1 MLFRSESIK
10 LKLTEI
16 SRQSP
21 EHRNGKREFDHE
33 HRSFP
38 GNLPAVWFCI
48 FSASVSG
55 GPSAGSRRGSP
66 LEFHDPEHTA
76 VEYQSRYPEGI
87 IRFEVVDPNGS
98 PVQNARLGFTTEEEY
113 RWNAQ
118 QNAENGT
125 DYSPSEYFAVRID
138 GTGTARAGLIALDG
152 SGAQVAE
159 GLPRKLEVRVTQR
172 AADGTQTD
180 STQWVTLTWE
190 NTVPA
195 FKLQIDQPNLYAG
208 YAETE
213 GRVCLRLT
221 RNGEPA
227 SNVFVEL
234 QNADQKSFDAYGGLS
249 LDSYTGFTDASGV
262 LYLTQVPAGTYW
274 VNAGT
279 IAKQSRVASIEV
291 TGESCGFD
299 LELEG

>member
-1 MLFRSESIK
+1 MSTAVFLAICLLFGSAFSEP
-10 LKLTEI
+10 
-16 SRQSP
+16 QSP
-21 EHRNGKREFDHE
+21 EAQAPVPEEPARTAESETGKVAPDV
-33 HRSFP
+33 
-38 GNLPAVWFCI
+38 GI
-48 FSASVSG
+48 
-55 GPSAGSRRGSP
+55 GSEEP
-66 LEFHDPEHTA
+66 EYQLEFHDSEHTA

-138 GTGTARAGLIALDG
+138 GTGTARADLIALDG
-152 SGAQVAE
+152 SGTQVVE

-180 STQWVTLTWE
+180 STLWVTLTWE

-227 SNVFVEL
+227 ANVFVEL

-279 IAKQSRVASIEV
+279 VAKQSRVASIEV

>member
-1 MLFRSESIK
+1 MLFRSESIE

-16 SRQSP
+16 SRQRP

-48 FSASVSG
+48 FRS
-55 GPSAGSRRGSP
+55 PSLRRPKRRYRKSQPGRRKAKPARLRPDVGIGSEEPEYR

-87 IRFEVVDPNGS
+87 IRFEVVDSNGS

-113 RWNAQ
+113 RWNAR

-138 GTGTARAGLIALDG
+138 GTGTAQAGLIALDG
-152 SGAQVAE
+152 SGTQVVE

-172 AADGTQTD
+172 AADGNPD
-180 STQWVTLTWE
+180 RFHPMGHPHL
-190 NTVPA
+190 
-195 FKLQIDQPNLYAG
+195 
-208 YAETE
+208 
-213 GRVCLRLT
+213 
-221 RNGEPA
+221 GEHSP
-227 SNVFVEL
+227 
-234 QNADQKSFDAYGGLS
+234 GL
-249 LDSYTGFTDASGV
+249 
-262 LYLTQVPAGTYW
+262 
-274 VNAGT
+274 
-279 IAKQSRVASIEV
+279 
-291 TGESCGFD
+291 
-299 LELEG
+299 

>member
-1 MLFRSESIK
+1 MSTAVFLAICLLFGSAFSEP
-10 LKLTEI
+10 
-16 SRQSP
+16 QSP
-21 EHRNGKREFDHE
+21 EAQAPVPEEPARTAESETGKVAPDV
-33 HRSFP
+33 
-38 GNLPAVWFCI
+38 GI
-48 FSASVSG
+48 
-55 GPSAGSRRGSP
+55 GSEEP
-66 LEFHDPEHTA
+66 EYQLEFHDPEHTA

-87 IRFEVVDPNGS
+87 IRFEVVDSNGS

-138 GTGTARAGLIALDG
+138 GAGTARAGLIALDG

-227 SNVFVEL
+227 ANVFV
-234 QNADQKSFDAYGGLS
+234 
-249 LDSYTGFTDASGV
+249 
-262 LYLTQVPAGTYW
+262 
-274 VNAGT
+274 
-279 IAKQSRVASIEV
+279 
-291 TGESCGFD
+291 
-299 LELEG
+299 

>member
-1 MLFRSESIK
+1 M
-10 LKLTEI
+10 
-16 SRQSP
+16 
-21 EHRNGKREFDHE
+21 
-33 HRSFP
+33 P
-38 GNLPAVWFCI
+38 GRMPRMEPITAPVNTLRCGSMGQGQPGPA
-48 FSASVSG
+48 S
-55 GPSAGSRRGSP
+55 
-66 LEFHDPEHTA
+66 
-76 VEYQSRYPEGI
+76 
-87 IRFEVVDPNGS
+87 
-98 PVQNARLGFTTEEEY
+98 
-113 RWNAQ
+113 
-118 QNAENGT
+118 
-125 DYSPSEYFAVRID
+125 
-138 GTGTARAGLIALDG
+138 IALDG

-227 SNVFVEL
+227 ANVFVEL
-234 QNADQKSFDAYGGLS
+234 QNADQKNFDVYGGLS

>member
-1 MLFRSESIK
+1 MSTAVFLAICLLFGSAFSEP
-10 LKLTEI
+10 
-16 SRQSP
+16 QSP
-21 EHRNGKREFDHE
+21 EAQAPVPEEPARTAESETGKVALDV
-33 HRSFP
+33 
-38 GNLPAVWFCI
+38 GI
-48 FSASVSG
+48 
-55 GPSAGSRRGSP
+55 GSEEP
-66 LEFHDPEHTA
+66 EYQLEFHDPEHTA

-87 IRFEVVDPNGS
+87 IRFEVVDSNGS
-98 PVQNARLGFTTEEEY
+98 PV
-113 RWNAQ
+113 

-138 GTGTARAGLIALDG
+138 GAGTARAGLIALDG

-227 SNVFVEL
+227 ANVFVEL
-234 QNADQKSFDAYGGLS
+234 QNADQKKFDVYGGLS

-262 LYLTQVPAGTYW
+262 LYLTQVPAGTYC

>member
-1 MLFRSESIK
+1 MSTAVFLAICLLFGSAFSEH
-10 LKLTEI
+10 
-16 SRQSP
+16 QSP
-21 EHRNGKREFDHE
+21 EAQAPVPEEPARTAESETGKVAPDV
-33 HRSFP
+33 
-38 GNLPAVWFCI
+38 GI
-48 FSASVSG
+48 
-55 GPSAGSRRGSP
+55 GSEEP
-66 LEFHDPEHTA
+66 EYQLEFHDPEHTA

-138 GTGTARAGLIALDG
+138 GAGTARAGLIALDG

-195 FKLQIDQPNLYAG
+195 FKLQIDQPKQEVTLDGA
-208 YAETE
+208 A
-213 GRVCLRLT
+213 VDLT
-221 RNGEPA
+221 RREFELLGLLAEHPNRTLPAAFLHNAVWTHPDSEHGEEEVA
-227 SNVFVEL
+227 AYIAALREKL
-234 QNADQKSFDAYGGLS
+234 KLDQPGSPCRIVDE
-249 LDSYTGFTDASGV
+249 DTGRGPGYRFTCS
-262 LYLTQVPAGTYW
+262 AG
-274 VNAGT
+274 
-279 IAKQSRVASIEV
+279 
-291 TGESCGFD
+291 
-299 LELEG
+299 

>member
-1 MLFRSESIK
+1 M
-10 LKLTEI
+10 
-16 SRQSP
+16 
-21 EHRNGKREFDHE
+21 
-33 HRSFP
+33 
-38 GNLPAVWFCI
+38 
-48 FSASVSG
+48 
-55 GPSAGSRRGSP
+55 
-66 LEFHDPEHTA
+66 
-76 VEYQSRYPEGI
+76 
-87 IRFEVVDPNGS
+87 
-98 PVQNARLGFTTEEEY
+98 
-113 RWNAQ
+113 
-118 QNAENGT
+118 
-125 DYSPSEYFAVRID
+125 
-138 GTGTARAGLIALDG
+138 
-152 SGAQVAE
+152 
-159 GLPRKLEVRVTQR
+159 TQR
-172 AADGTQTD
+172 AADGTRPIPPCG
-180 STQWVTLTWE
+180 SPCTWE

-227 SNVFVEL
+227 ANMFVEL
-234 QNADQKSFDAYGGLS
+234 QNAGQKNFDAYGGLS

>member
-1 MLFRSESIK
+1 MSTAVFLAICLLFGSAFSEP
-10 LKLTEI
+10 
-16 SRQSP
+16 QSP
-21 EHRNGKREFDHE
+21 EAQAPVPEEPARTAESETGKVAPDV
-33 HRSFP
+33 
-38 GNLPAVWFCI
+38 GI
-48 FSASVSG
+48 
-55 GPSAGSRRGSP
+55 GSEE

-138 GTGTARAGLIALDG
+138 GAGTARAGLIALDG

-159 GLPRKLEVRVTQR
+159 GLPRKLEARVTQR

-227 SNVFVEL
+227 ANMFVEL
-234 QNADQKSFDAYGGLS
+234 QNADQKNFDVYGGLS

-262 LYLTQVPAGTYW
+262 LYLTQVPVGTYW